1 MFNKSLMFIAVGLF
15 VSSAHAESKYVEF
28 SIRAGDKTTSV
39 TTEMGKPT
47 LWESINKMS
56 SACSFTSDNAGTP
69 IDSEYSVDVNSG
81 MSASVLPLERSK
93 AGLKAY
99 VSISKQASEDQ
110 NWAVINQDCKLPVG
124 TTNSVGINLVDIF
137 AWGKPTTLQ
146 LSDGSV
152 VVVEA
157 IDPQAR

>member
-69 IDSEYSVDVNSG
+69 TIQLDQPVIDSDPGGIGYAISFV
-81 MSASVLPLERSK
+81 
-93 AGLKAY
+93 
-99 VSISKQASEDQ
+99 VS
-110 NWAVINQDCKLPVG
+110 
-124 TTNSVGINLVDIF
+124 TTNVRIQIND
-137 AWGKPTTLQ
+137 ATNTLR
-146 LSDGSV
+146 LGCSATI
-152 VVVEA
+152 EWRNA
-157 IDPQAR
+157 TA